1 MNSWQAN
8 NDFDYVNGGGDG
20 AFPSPFASTVS
31 KGNGAGLQE
40 NRMKKFVKTVKHYWP
55 LYLMFA
61 PGFVYLFI
69 NCYIPMFG
77 IQIAFRKYNARDGI
91 YGSPFCGLDNFKFLF
106 QTNDAWIM
114 TRNTLLYNL
123 AFIILGN
130 VLAIAIAIMLNEITG
145 SRKKQVYQ
153 TIILIPYLISM
164 IIVSYLAFAFLSS
177 SNGFF
182 NNTIL
187 KGLGLAPVDWYN
199 TPKYWPFI
207 LVFINLWKSLGYSMI
222 LYYATICGIDY
233 TLYEA
238 AEIDGASRWQK
249 ITHVTLPSLKSTIII
264 LILMSL
270 SGIFRSDFGL
280 FYQVTQNSGP
290 LIKVTQTIDTYV
302 YRGLMQTNN
311 IGMSSAAGVYQS
323 VVGFILVMTAN
334 GIVRK
339 VDKDSAL
346 F

>member
-1 MNSWQAN
+1 
-8 NDFDYVNGGGDG
+8 
-20 AFPSPFASTVS
+20 
-31 KGNGAGLQE
+31 
-40 NRMKKFVKTVKHYWP
+40 MKKLVKTVKHYWP
-55 LYLMFA
+55 LYLMFV

-77 IQIAFRKYNARDGI
+77 IQIAFRRYNARDGI

-123 AFIILGN
+123 VFIILGN

-145 SRKKQVYQ
+145 KKKKQVYQ

-182 NNTIL
+182 NNSIL
-187 KGLGLAPVDWYN
+187 KGLGLPAVDWYN

-238 AEIDGASRWQK
+238 AEIDGANRWQK

-264 LILMSL
+264 LVLMSL

-280 FYQVTQNSGP
+280 FYQVPLNQGP
-290 LIKVTQTIDTYV
+290 LISVTQTLDTYV
-302 YRGLMQTNN
+302 LRGLMSLGNL
-311 IGMSSAAGVYQS
+311 GMSAAAGFFQS
-323 VVGFILVMTAN
+323 VVGFVVILGAN
-334 GIVRK
+334 ALVRK
-339 VDKDSAL
+339 VSREDAL
-346 F
+346 Y

>member
-1 MNSWQAN
+1 
-8 NDFDYVNGGGDG
+8 
-20 AFPSPFASTVS
+20 
-31 KGNGAGLQE
+31 
-40 NRMKKFVKTVKHYWP
+40 MKKLVKTVKHYWP
-55 LYLMFA
+55 LYLMFV

-77 IQIAFRKYNARDGI
+77 IQIAFRRYNARDGI

-123 AFIILGN
+123 VFIILGN
-130 VLAIAIAIMLNEITG
+130 VLAIAIAIMLNEIIG
-145 SRKKQVYQ
+145 KKKKQVYQ

-182 NNTIL
+182 NNSIL
-187 KGLGLAPVDWYN
+187 KGLGLPAVDWYN

-238 AEIDGASRWQK
+238 AEIDGANRWQK
-249 ITHVTLPSLKSTIII
+249 ITNVTLPSLKSTIII
-264 LILMSL
+264 LVLMSL